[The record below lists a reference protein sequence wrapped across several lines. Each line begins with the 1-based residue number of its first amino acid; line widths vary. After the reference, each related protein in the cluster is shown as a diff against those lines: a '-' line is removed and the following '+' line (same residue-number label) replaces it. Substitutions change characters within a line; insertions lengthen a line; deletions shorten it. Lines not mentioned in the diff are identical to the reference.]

1 MNIDK
6 ILNYLDSNKVK
17 FENIAHKTVYTAFDI
32 AQTLKTKMSEIG
44 KPVVIKADG
53 KYSLV
58 VIPADRQIDIAK
70 LKKQLKAKKIELVS
84 EKVMAQVLNLK
95 NESVSAFGKLR
106 DLQVYVD
113 KNIVKNKNV
122 ILATNNFTNSIKMAV
137 KDFVQ
142 MEQAVVGEISKTK
155 EFKKVKAQVKKKVAL
170 AKAKI
175 LKKPKVKKIVKKVA
189 QVKKQVA
196 KIKKQITKTK
206 KEVSKISAKKS
217 LKKIVKKSKK

>member
-17 FENIAHKTVYTAFDI
+17 FENIAHKTVYTAYDM
-32 AQTLKTKMSEIG
+32 AQTLKTKIKEIG

-84 EKVMAQVLNLK
+84 EKVMAQALNLK

-113 KNIVKNKNV
+113 KNIVKNKTV
-122 ILATNNFTNSIKMAV
+122 ILATNNFTNSIKMAA

-155 EFKKVKAQVKKKVAL
+155 EFKKVKAQVKKKVAVV
-170 AKAKI
+170 KAKL
-175 LKKPKVKKIVKKVA
+175 LKKPKVKKIVKKVT
-189 QVKKQVA
+189 QVKKQIS
-196 KIKKQITKTK
+196 KIKKVVSKSSGKKLVKKVVKKTK
-206 KEVSKISAKKS
+206 K
-217 LKKIVKKSKK
+217 